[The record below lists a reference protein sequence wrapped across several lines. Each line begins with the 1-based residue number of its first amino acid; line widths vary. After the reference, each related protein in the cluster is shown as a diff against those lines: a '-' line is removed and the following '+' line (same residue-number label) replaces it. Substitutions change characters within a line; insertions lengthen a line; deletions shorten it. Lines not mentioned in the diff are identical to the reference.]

1 MYREPQCVDFIFIL
15 FSLFSVLC
23 RYKDCYFPDDNVARE
38 AKEMLL
44 QELQKTFDAETEQQV
59 RDATL

>member
-15 FSLFSVLC
+15 FSVLFC
-23 RYKDCYFPDDNVARE
+23 RYKDCYFPDDNAARE

-44 QELQKTFDAETEQQV
+44 QELQKSFDAETEPQV